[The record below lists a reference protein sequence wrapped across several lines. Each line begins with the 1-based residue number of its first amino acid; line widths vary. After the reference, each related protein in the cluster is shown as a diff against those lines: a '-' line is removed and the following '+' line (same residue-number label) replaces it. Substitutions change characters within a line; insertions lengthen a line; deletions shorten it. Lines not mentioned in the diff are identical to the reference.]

1 LKFLLDTDVVSQ
13 LSKPIPHPGAYQW
26 VVAQEEDDIFLSV
39 ATLLE
44 IRVGIEKRDPGK
56 KRDEL
61 EDWLVHKLPL
71 RFLGRIVPIERHVA
85 DLAGSIIHR
94 SRKESWGM
102 DEMDAIIAATAMAND
117 LVLATLNWK
126 HFKDVG
132 VKLVEF

>member
-13 LSKPIPHPGAYQW
+13 LSKPVPHPGAYRW
-26 VVAQEEDDIFLSV
+26 VVAQEEADLFLSV

-44 IRVGIEKRDPGK
+44 IRVGIEKKDPGR
-56 KRDEL
+56 KRAEL

-71 RFLGRIVPIERHVA
+71 RFHGRIVPIERHVA
-85 DLAGSIIHR
+85 DLAGRIIHR
-94 SRKESWGM
+94 SKKKNWGM

-117 LVLATLNWK
+117 MALATLNWK

-132 VKLVEF
+132 VELVKF